1 MREKLRKGISMKKVI
16 SVLLV
21 LLLLCGCGAPAVE
34 TTAEPTVGAVTA
46 TVGGA
51 EVTFEAWEQDGLPE
65 SGDYYLTADVELT
78 QPVTVGGQLRLH
90 LNGHT
95 LKGAEE
101 TYFGYLFTV
110 PAGGELALCESE
122 DGAGTVVSPRAFS
135 ACPYVKSMFLVE
147 GTLTIAG
154 AAVDGSAISLENVA
168 NGACFCVGDGG
179 ILNMEGGTVTGGTT
193 ICYSLDPSKNVP
205 VDVTPADT
213 PTESTEPT
221 EATEATEPAATEAT
235 ESTEPTEPED
245 MELFGKG
252 GIVYVA
258 PGGTF
263 NMLGGTLQDGS
274 AGLGGN
280 VYLEEGEKPAIMN
293 MSGGSILSGETIFH
307 GGNIYNG
314 GVLKISGGEIAQGE
328 AYNNGGNI
336 VVVGTLEMTGGTI
349 REGRCDAGGLSGKRG
364 GNILVNGVNA
374 VVNIANA
381 KILDGNGQGK
391 ENFGGSICVMGQ
403 CAKEFSIVDTEI
415 IGGFGHRG
423 GVLYFGTLAKDVSPD
438 NLDFYMKNCT
448 VSGGTCSY
456 RGDNLCMDSDL
467 KGVYVNL
474 TMDNCHIISEGA
486 ARETISLGA
495 GAAADTWATL
505 TMNGG
510 SIEGGSVNLYVDSIL
525 TANGTKLTMEPDST
539 NGQFIYNP

>member
-1 MREKLRKGISMKKVI
+1 MHTIGKGNDMKKLVCI
-16 SVLLV
+16 LLV
-21 LLLLCGCGAPAVE
+21 LLLLSGCGAPAQE

-51 EVTFEAWEQDGLPE
+51 QVEFQPWEQDGLPE
-65 SGDYYLTADVELT
+65 SGDYYLTKDVELT
-78 QPVTVGGQLRLH
+78 EAVTVVGQLRLH

-101 TYFGYLFTV
+101 TYFGYLFTIL
-110 PAGGELALCESE
+110 AGGELALCESE
-122 DGAGTVVSPRAFS
+122 GGAGTVVSPRAFS

-280 VYLEEGEKPAIMN
+280 VYLEEGEKPATMN

-349 REGRCDAGGLSGKRG
+349 REGRCDAGGLTGKRG

-381 KILDGNGQGK
+381 QILDGNGQGK

-403 CAKEFSIVDTEI
+403 CAKEFSIVDTQI

-456 RGDNLCMDSDL
+456 KGDNLCMDSDL

-486 ARETISLGA
+486 ARETLSLGA
-495 GAAADTWATL
+495 GAAATTWATL

>member
-1 MREKLRKGISMKKVI
+1 MHTIGKGNDMKKLI
-16 SVLLV
+16 CILLV
-21 LLLLCGCGAPAVE
+21 LLLLSGCGAPAQE

-51 EVTFEAWEQDGLPE
+51 QVEFQPWEQDGLPE
-65 SGDYYLTADVELT
+65 SGDYYLTKDVELT
-78 QPVTVGGQLRLH
+78 EAVTVAGQLRLH

-101 TYFGYLFTV
+101 TDFGYLFTIL
-110 PAGGELALCESE
+110 AGGELALCESE
-122 DGAGTVVSPRAFS
+122 GGAGTVISPRAFS

-179 ILNMEGGTVTGGTT
+179 VLNMEGGTVTGGTT
-193 ICYSLDPSKNVP
+193 ICYSLDPAKNVP

-280 VYLEEGEKPAIMN
+280 VYLEEGEKPATMN

-349 REGRCDAGGLSGKRG
+349 REGRCDAGSLSGKRG

-381 KILDGNGQGK
+381 QILDGNGQGK

-403 CAKEFSIVDTEI
+403 CAKEFSIVDTQI
-415 IGGFGHRG
+415 IGGMGHRG

-456 RGDNLCMDSDL
+456 KGDNLCMDSDL

-486 ARETISLGA
+486 ARETLSLGA